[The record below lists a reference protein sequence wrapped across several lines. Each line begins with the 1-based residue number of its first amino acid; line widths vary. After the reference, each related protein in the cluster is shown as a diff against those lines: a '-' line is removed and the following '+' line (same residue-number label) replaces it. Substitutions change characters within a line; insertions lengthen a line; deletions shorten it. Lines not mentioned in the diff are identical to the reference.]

1 MAGRPRGSSARTS
14 AAREQEMIAMAMD
27 LTEQQLH
34 DGTISSQNLNLL
46 VKSGLG
52 RERLERQRLEQENI
66 KLRAQVEQIK
76 AASQSDELLNKVLSV
91 MRVYSGQ
98 VDPNVDNDEDSYRTM

>member
-27 LTEQQLH
+27 LTERQLQ

-76 AASQSDELLNKVLSV
+76 AASQSDELLNKVLDA

-98 VDPNVDNDEDSYRTM
+98 ADPNDNYDEDSY

>member
-1 MAGRPRGSSARTS
+1 MTGRPRGSSAKTS
-14 AAREQEMIAMAMD
+14 AAREQEMIALAMD
-27 LTEQQLH
+27 LTEQQLR
-34 DGTISSQNLNLL
+34 DGTISSQNQNLL

-76 AASQSDELLNKVLSV
+76 AASQSDELLNQVLGAL
-91 MRVYSGQ
+91 RVYSGQ
-98 VDPNVDNDEDSYRTM
+98 ADPNVDNDEDPY

>member
-27 LTEQQLH
+27 LTERQLQ

-76 AASQSDELLNKVLSV
+76 AASQSDELLNKVLDA

-98 VDPNVDNDEDSYRTM
+98 ADPNDNYDEDTY

>member
-14 AAREQEMIAMAMD
+14 DAREQEMIALAMD
-27 LTEQQLH
+27 LAEQQLR
-34 DGTISSQNLNLL
+34 DGTISSQTHSLL

-52 RERLERQRLEQENI
+52 RERLERKRLERENTLLEA
-66 KLRAQVEQIK
+66 KVEELQK
-76 AASQSDELLNKVLSV
+76 ASQSNELLTQVLDA

-98 VDPNVDNDEDSYRTM
+98 KDPDADYDENAY

>member
-1 MAGRPRGSSARTS
+1 MAGRPHGSSARTS
-14 AAREQEMIAMAMD
+14 AAREQELIALAMD
-27 LTEQQLH
+27 LTDQQLR
-34 DGTISSQNLNLL
+34 DGTISSQTQSLL

-52 RERLERQRLEQENI
+52 RERLERQRLEQENV

-76 AASQSDELLNKVLSV
+76 AASQSDELLNKVLSA

-98 VDPNVDNDEDSYRTM
+98 VDPNVDNDEDPY

>member
-1 MAGRPRGSSARTS
+1 MADRPRGSSAKTS
-14 AAREQEMIAMAMD
+14 AAREQEMIALAMD
-27 LTEQQLH
+27 LAEQQLR
-34 DGTISSQNLNLL
+34 DGTISSQTHSLL

-66 KLRAQVEQIK
+66 KLRTQVEQIK
-76 AASQSDELLNKVLSV
+76 NATQSNELLNKVLDA

-98 VDPNVDNDEDSYRTM
+98 ADPNANDDEDPY

>member
-27 LTEQQLH
+27 LTERQLH

-76 AASQSDELLNKVLSV
+76 AASQSDELLNKVLDA

-98 VDPNVDNDEDSYRTM
+98 ADPNDNHDEDSY